1 LTVPAPG
8 GDRADRVKANR
19 RDAISAEQGRNA
31 RDQPDEESALTNLG
45 DIATSAALIVA
56 AVIEP
61 IAEMAGSM
69 NQRSESRAAPSVDG
83 LDDDVWQRLTLVL
96 AAANRADGNAMAK
109 HLRKLAA
116 LPGDK
121 TEAASKYLWY
131 LLRFRVV
138 EDSVS

>member
-1 LTVPAPG
+1 MGCHIG
-8 GDRADRVKANR
+8 GA
-19 RDAISAEQGRNA
+19 GRNA

-45 DIATSAALIVA
+45 DIAIWTALIVA

-69 NQRSESRAAPSVDG
+69 NQRSGSRAAASADG

-96 AAANRADGNAMAK
+96 AAVVNRADGNAMAK
-109 HLRKLAA
+109 HLRKRAA
-116 LPGDK
+116 LPDDK
-121 TEAASKYLWY
+121 TKAASKYLWY

-138 EDSVS
+138 EHSVS